1 MWTNDQLRLLINE
14 CKSRN
19 IEYHNIVGSSRV
31 DFWNEITNKINEEF
45 CTNYT
50 GHQCKDKF
58 RNLVNSH
65 NSLCRYMAGNRT
77 GWRTRTAEKYFDE
90 FCSHFWERPGNF
102 TLYEYVESY

>member
-14 CKSRN
+14 RKSRN

-31 DFWNEITNKINEEF
+31 DFWNEIANKINEEF
-45 CTNYT
+45 RTNYT

-65 NSLCRYMAGNRT
+65 NVSIIFFAITKYLYTCTEISHYDYIPNNFPIILVIMSVC
-77 GWRTRTAEKYFDE
+77 GWK
-90 FCSHFWERPGNF
+90 
-102 TLYEYVESY
+102 